1 MKKNFISLI
10 LFCMLFLGTLQAQVI
25 NTNPDKNAE
34 PWYAGGFPAMTPEKQ
49 ERFDSIPKLILT
61 QESKSKTLPV
71 LVDNSQYIFMRP
83 VFNQEQGSCGQA
95 SGVGYVFTYEVNR
108 LRNT

>member
-1 MKKNFISLI
+1 MKRI
-10 LFCMLFLGTLQAQVI
+10 LFILSMLLLMQNISTAQLI
-25 NTNPDKNAE
+25 NVNPDKNAE

-49 ERFDSIPKLILT
+49 AEYDSIPKLDLT

-95 SGVGYVFTYEVNR
+95 SGTGYIITYEVNR